1 MSKRDTYEA
10 KFEQILIPITEKF
23 GVQIY
28 DVEYVKEGTDWYL
41 RAYID
46 KEGGVTIEDCEKVS
60 RAVSEVMDQDDF
72 MEDAYILEVSSPG
85 LGRTLKKD
93 KHLEKSIG
101 MEVEIKTYK
110 PIEKQKEFSGVLKTF
125 DTESITIAIEET
137 DAEGNNKEMKFA
149 RSEIA
154 LIRLAL
160 DF

>member
-10 KFEQILIPITEKF
+10 KFEQILMPITEKF

-28 DVEYVKEGTDWYL
+28 DVEYVKEGADWYL

-46 KEGGVTIEDCEKVS
+46 KDGGVTIEDCEKVS

-72 MEDAYILEVSSPG
+72 IDDAYILEVSSPG

-101 MEVEIKTYK
+101 MEVEVKTYK
-110 PIEKQKEFSGVLKTF
+110 PIEKQKEFSGVLKEF
-125 DTESITIAIEET
+125 DADSITIVTEEA
-137 DAEGNNKEMKFA
+137 DAEENNMEMKFA

>member
-10 KFEQILIPITEKF
+10 KFEQILLPITEKI

-46 KEGGVTIEDCEKVS
+46 KEGGVTIDDCEKVS
-60 RAVSEVMDQDDF
+60 REVSEVMDQEDF
-72 MEDAYILEVSSPG
+72 IEDAYILEVSSPG

-101 MEVEIKTYK
+101 QKVEIKTYK
-110 PIEKQKEFSGVLKTF
+110 PIEKQKEFSGVLEKF
-125 DTESITIAIEET
+125 DSESITISLEET
-137 DAEGNNKEMKFA
+137 EKQGNGKKMTFA
-149 RSEIA
+149 RGDVA
-154 LIRLAL
+154 LIRLAF